1 MLVLSRRLNQKI
13 VFPNCGVTLEV
24 LGVKGNTVRLG
35 IVAPPEVQVLR
46 EELAGARAATPAA
59 KPRLHALCNRLNRIT
74 LGLHR
79 VEIDWAGGEEGAAH
93 ERLHEIMTD
102 LESLDRDWIVEN
114 CSILPAPPAAATPAE
129 PTLRRV
135 LLVED
140 DLNERELL
148 AGFLNAKGCEC
159 ATAGDGIDALTYL
172 EQQRPD
178 LVLLDMN
185 MPRCDGPETLRR
197 IRRDPHLADLRIVSI
212 SGSSPEELGISIGPK
227 GLDAWFA
234 KPLNPSKLW
243 TRIQADLQSAN

>member
-13 VFPNCGVTLEV
+13 VFPNSGVTLEV

-35 IVAPPEVQVLR
+35 ITAPPEVQVLR
-46 EELAGARAATPAA
+46 EELAGAQTPAPPA

-79 VEIDWAGGEEGAAH
+79 VEIDWAGGQEAAAH
-93 ERLHEIMTD
+93 DRLHEILTD

-114 CSILPAPPAAATPAE
+114 CSIQAPPAAATPAV
-129 PTLRRV
+129 PALRRV

-148 AGFLNAKGCEC
+148 AGFLTAQGCEC
-159 ATAGDGIDALTYL
+159 ATAGDGLDALNYL
-172 EQQRPD
+172 SSQRPD
-178 LVLLDMN
+178 LVLLDMG

-197 IRRDPHLADLRIVSI
+197 IRRDPNLADLRIFSI
-212 SGSSPEELGISIGPK
+212 SGSSPDELGIAIGSQ

-243 TRIQADLQSAN
+243 TRIQAGLQSAAN